1 MGLTFAKINYIRV
14 IFFSSVFIK
23 VGGIPEVL
31 PGKYIHFVEPEV
43 NSIEKGLIDA
53 IEKVIAGK
61 QPSKKECHEFVQNTY
76 DWRNVAERTEIVY
89 DTIMKDDRKLLAKRV
104 RNLWECGR
112 LAGPLMAVLY
122 LFCHYW
128 ILAMDFFWPC

>member
-1 MGLTFAKINYIRV
+1 MIFLCFSEGLHYTPGGKFLHYTK
-14 IFFSSVFIK
+14 FSFL
-23 VGGIPEVL
+23 L
-31 PGKYIHFVEPEV
+31 P
-43 NSIEKGLIDA
+43 IDA
-53 IEKVIAGK
+53 VEKVIAGE
-61 QPSKKECHEFVQNTY
+61 QPSKKDCHEFVRKTY

-89 DTIMKDDRKLLAKRV
+89 DRIMADNRKDLAKCI

-128 ILAMDFFWPC
+128 ILVMDICGW

>member
-1 MGLTFAKINYIRV
+1 MHYTKFLFL
-14 IFFSSVFIK
+14 
-23 VGGIPEVL
+23 L
-31 PGKYIHFVEPEV
+31 P
-43 NSIEKGLIDA
+43 IDA
-53 IEKVIAGK
+53 VEKVIAGE
-61 QPSKKECHEFVQNTY
+61 QPSKKDCHEFVRKTY

-89 DTIMKDDRKLLAKRV
+89 DRIMADNRKDLAKCI

-128 ILAMDFFWPC
+128 ILVMDICGW

>member
-1 MGLTFAKINYIRV
+1 MAILEAVACGLTV
-14 IFFSSVFIK
+14 VSTK

-31 PGKYIHFVEPEV
+31 PSKYIHFVEPEV
-43 NSIEKGLIDA
+43 SSIEKGLIDA
-53 IEKVIAGK
+53 VEKVITGN
-61 QPSKKECHEFVQNTY
+61 QPSKKECHDFVKNNY
-76 DWRNVAERTEIVY
+76 DWRDVAERTEIVY
-89 DTIMKDDRKLLAKRV
+89 DRIMTDDRKYLAKRV

-128 ILAMDFFWPC
+128 ILIMDFFT